1 MMFKVLKICVLMI
14 LIAYSFSGMAQ
25 HKRTIV
31 KNVTKHQNG
40 QVKKDAKITTIY
52 SKNPDILDFYWKKIY
67 EVVRYDSTGK
77 KVYELE
83 RITKRGTYGKSCF
96 EILYRYVQYDSNG
109 DKSWEQE
116 SKCDCKH
123 QTEKSYKNGKL
134 ITRERKRRFRWE

>member
-1 MMFKVLKICVLMI
+1 MFSLRHIGI
-14 LIAYSFSGMAQ
+14 LILVIAPIFNSVAQ
-25 HKRTIV
+25 HKRTVV
-31 KNVTKHQNG
+31 KNVTKHENG
-40 QVKKDAKITTIY
+40 QTKKDAKITTIY

-96 EILYRYVQYDSNG
+96 EILYRYVQYDSEGN
-109 DKSWEQE
+109 KSWEQE

-123 QTEKSYKNGKL
+123 QTQKTYKNGKL
-134 ITRERKRRFRWE
+134 ITRERKRRFSWN